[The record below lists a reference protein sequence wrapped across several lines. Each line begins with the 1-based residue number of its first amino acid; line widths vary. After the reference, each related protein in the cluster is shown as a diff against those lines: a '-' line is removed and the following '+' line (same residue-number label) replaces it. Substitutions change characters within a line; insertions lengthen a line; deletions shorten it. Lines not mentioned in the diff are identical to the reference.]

1 MRKEWAV
8 DEEGGRDW
16 RWSDLSKYPGSLLFR
31 NKFSKHEPVRP
42 FKMQTIVYLI
52 WLGNKNKA
60 TLTLMNPEAEFK
72 ASRKQLAKN

>member
-1 MRKEWAV
+1 MRW
-8 DEEGGRDW
+8 EGGIGDGVACQRTQAPHY
-16 RWSDLSKYPGSLLFR
+16 SG

-42 FKMQTIVYLI
+42 FKMQTVVYSI

-60 TLTLMNPEAEFK
+60 TLTLMDPEAEFK

>member
-1 MRKEWAV
+1 MRR
-8 DEEGGRDW
+8 EGGIGDGVTCQ
-16 RWSDLSKYPGSLLFR
+16 STQAPYCSG